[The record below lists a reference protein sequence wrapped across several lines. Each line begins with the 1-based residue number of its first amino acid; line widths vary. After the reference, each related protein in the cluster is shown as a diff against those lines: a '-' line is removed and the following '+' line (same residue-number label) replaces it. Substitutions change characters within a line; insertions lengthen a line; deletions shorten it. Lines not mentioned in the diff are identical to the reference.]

1 MSIFSFNMI
10 CLGWSMELRQLRY
23 FLAIAEHGTFSK
35 AASKV
40 FVAQSALS
48 HQLAQLEDEL
58 GARLFERSRRG
69 VELTE
74 AGVVFHTYATSILR
88 QVEDATLSVAGLT
101 DSPAGKVVFGI
112 PHSASHALALPL
124 LKAVREELPKVQLE
138 LTEELTGNLTRQLL
152 AGSLHMAILFDDG
165 TLDEFISEPLVSE
178 KMSLI
183 YRPEAD
189 VQKTMVTIKTRSGG
203 KAGLLATQAS
213 SKTQP
218 QTKAAAKTSITFR
231 DALAKP
237 LILPAQPHGVRP
249 LIEQQAAQAG
259 LRAPNV
265 VADISSISI
274 LRTSLLAGLGCTILP
289 VMPLKADIDSGA
301 LVALSIRAPGV
312 QRVVALCR
320 SRHIPQSSAA
330 ASVGALTAKV
340 VRALCQQGL
349 WVDGRYIGH

>member
-1 MSIFSFNMI
+1 
-10 CLGWSMELRQLRY
+10 MELRQLRY

-35 AASKV
+35 AAGKV
-40 FVAQSALS
+40 YVAQSALS

-58 GARLFERSRRG
+58 GAQLFVRSRRG

-74 AGVVFHTYATSILR
+74 AGTVFHTYATSILR
-88 QVEDATLSVAGLT
+88 QVEDAASSVAGLT

-124 LKAVREELPKVQLE
+124 LKAVRQELPKVQLE

-165 TLDEFISEPLVSE
+165 TLDDLIAEPLVSE

-183 YRPEAD
+183 YRPESTVDAP
-189 VQKTMVTIKTRSGG
+189 R
-203 KAGLLATQAS
+203 KA
-213 SKTQP
+213 
-218 QTKAAAKTSITFR
+218 SISFR

-249 LIEQQAAQAG
+249 LIEQQAVQAG
-259 LRAPNV
+259 LLAPNV

-289 VMPLKADIDSGA
+289 VMPLKAELDSGA
-301 LVALSIRAPGV
+301 LVALPIRAPQV
-312 QRVVALCR
+312 LRVVALCR
-320 SRHIPQSSAA
+320 SRHIPLSTAA

-349 WVDGRYIGH
+349 WVDGRYIESEIDER

>member
-1 MSIFSFNMI
+1 
-10 CLGWSMELRQLRY
+10 MELRQLRY

-35 AASKV
+35 AAGKV
-40 FVAQSALS
+40 YVAQSALS

-58 GARLFERSRRG
+58 GAQLFVRSRRG

-74 AGVVFHTYATSILR
+74 AGTVFHTYATSILR
-88 QVEDATLSVAGLT
+88 QVEDAASSVAGLT

-124 LKAVREELPKVQLE
+124 LKAVRQELPNVQLE

-165 TLDEFISEPLVSE
+165 TLDDFIAEPLVSE

-183 YRPEAD
+183 YRPESTGDAS
-189 VQKTMVTIKTRSGG
+189 R
-203 KAGLLATQAS
+203 KA
-213 SKTQP
+213 
-218 QTKAAAKTSITFR
+218 SISFR

-249 LIEQQAAQAG
+249 LIEQQAVQAG
-259 LRAPNV
+259 LLAPNV
-265 VADISSISI
+265 VAEISSISI

-289 VMPLKADIDSGA
+289 VMPLKAELDSGA
-301 LVALSIRAPGV
+301 LVALPIRAPQV
-312 QRVVALCR
+312 LRVVALCR
-320 SRHIPQSSAA
+320 SRHIPLSTAA
-330 ASVGALTAKV
+330 ASVGALTAMV

-349 WVDGRYIGH
+349 WVDGRYIQ

>member
-1 MSIFSFNMI
+1 
-10 CLGWSMELRQLRY
+10 MELRQLRY

-35 AASKV
+35 AAGKV

-69 VELTE
+69 AELTE
-74 AGVVFHTYATSILR
+74 AGVVFHAYALSILR
-88 QVEDATLSVAGLT
+88 QVEDAASSVSGLT

-112 PHSASHALALPL
+112 PHSASQALALPL
-124 LKAVREELPKVQLE
+124 LNAVRQELPKVQLE
-138 LTEELTGNLTRQLL
+138 LTEELTGNLIRQLL

-165 TLDEFISEPLVSE
+165 ALDDFISEPLVAE

-183 YRPEAD
+183 YRAD
-189 VQKTMVTIKTRSGG
+189 AGDKQTRANIS
-203 KAGLLATQAS
+203 
-213 SKTQP
+213 
-218 QTKAAAKTSITFR
+218 FR
-231 DALAKP
+231 EALAKP

-259 LRAPNV
+259 LLAPNV
-265 VADISSISI
+265 VAEISSISI

-289 VMPLKADIDSGA
+289 VMPLKAELDSGA
-301 LVALSIRAPGV
+301 LVARSIRAPGV
-312 QRVVALCR
+312 QRMVALCR
-320 SRHIPQSSAA
+320 SRHIPLSTAA
-330 ASVGALTAKV
+330 ASVGALAAKV

-349 WVDGRYIGH
+349 WVDGRYIGR

>member
-1 MSIFSFNMI
+1 
-10 CLGWSMELRQLRY
+10 MELRQLRY

-40 FVAQSALS
+40 YVAQSALS

-58 GARLFERSRRG
+58 GAQLFVRSRRG

-74 AGVVFHTYATSILR
+74 AGTVFHTYATSILR
-88 QVEDATLSVAGLT
+88 QVEDAASSVAGLT

-124 LKAVREELPKVQLE
+124 LKAVRQELPNVQLE

-165 TLDEFISEPLVSE
+165 TLDDFIAEPLVSE

-183 YRPEAD
+183 YRPE
-189 VQKTMVTIKTRSGG
+189 
-203 KAGLLATQAS
+203 
-213 SKTQP
+213 SKVDAP
-218 QTKAAAKTSITFR
+218 RKPSISFR

-259 LRAPNV
+259 LLAPNV

-289 VMPLKADIDSGA
+289 VMPLKAELDNGA
-301 LVALSIRAPGV
+301 LVALPIRAPQV
-312 QRVVALCR
+312 LRVVALCR
-320 SRHIPQSSAA
+320 SRHIPLSTAA

-340 VRALCQQGL
+340 VHALCQQGL
-349 WVDGRYIGH
+349 WVDGRYIGGAIDER

>member
-1 MSIFSFNMI
+1 
-10 CLGWSMELRQLRY
+10 MELRQLRY

-35 AASKV
+35 AAGKV
-40 FVAQSALS
+40 YVAQSALS

-58 GARLFERSRRG
+58 GAQLFVRSRRG

-74 AGVVFHTYATSILR
+74 AGTVFHTYATSILR
-88 QVEDATLSVAGLT
+88 QVEDAASSVAGLT

-124 LKAVREELPKVQLE
+124 LKAVRQELPKVQLE

-165 TLDEFISEPLVSE
+165 TLDDFIAEPLVSE

-183 YRPEAD
+183 YRPESKVDAP
-189 VQKTMVTIKTRSGG
+189 R
-203 KAGLLATQAS
+203 KA
-213 SKTQP
+213 
-218 QTKAAAKTSITFR
+218 SISFR

-259 LRAPNV
+259 LLAPNV

-289 VMPLKADIDSGA
+289 VMPLKAELDNGA
-301 LVALSIRAPGV
+301 LVALPIRAPQV
-312 QRVVALCR
+312 LRVVALCR
-320 SRHIPQSSAA
+320 SRHIPLSTAA

-349 WVDGRYIGH
+349 WVDGRYIGSEIDER

>member
-1 MSIFSFNMI
+1 
-10 CLGWSMELRQLRY
+10 MELRQLRY

-40 FVAQSALS
+40 YVAQSALS

-58 GARLFERSRRG
+58 GAQLFVRSRRG

-74 AGVVFHTYATSILR
+74 AGTVFHTYATSILR
-88 QVEDATLSVAGLT
+88 QVEDAASSVAGLT

-124 LKAVREELPKVQLE
+124 LKAVRQELPNVQLE

-165 TLDEFISEPLVSE
+165 TLDDFIAEPLVSE

-183 YRPEAD
+183 YRPESTGDAS
-189 VQKTMVTIKTRSGG
+189 R
-203 KAGLLATQAS
+203 KA
-213 SKTQP
+213 
-218 QTKAAAKTSITFR
+218 SISFR

-259 LRAPNV
+259 LLAPNV

-289 VMPLKADIDSGA
+289 VMPLKAELDSGA
-301 LVALSIRAPGV
+301 LVALPIRAPQV
-312 QRVVALCR
+312 LRVVALCR
-320 SRHIPQSSAA
+320 SRHIPLSTAA

-349 WVDGRYIGH
+349 WVDGRYIQ

>member
-1 MSIFSFNMI
+1 
-10 CLGWSMELRQLRY
+10 MELRQLRY

-74 AGVVFHTYATSILR
+74 AGMVFHTYATSIMR
-88 QVEDATLSVAGLT
+88 QVEDAASSVAGLT

-112 PHSASHALALPL
+112 PHSASQALALPL
-124 LKAVREELPKVQLE
+124 LNAVRQELPKVQLE

-165 TLDEFISEPLVSE
+165 TLDDFISEPLVSE

-183 YRPEAD
+183 YRPETTE
-189 VQKTMVTIKTRSGG
+189 K
-203 KAGLLATQAS
+203 KARAS
-213 SKTQP
+213 IS
-218 QTKAAAKTSITFR
+218 FR

-249 LIEQQAAQAG
+249 LIEQQAVQAG
-259 LRAPNV
+259 LLAPNV

-289 VMPLKADIDSGA
+289 VMPLKAELDSGA

-320 SRHIPQSSAA
+320 SRHIPLSTAA

-349 WVDGRYIGH
+349 WVDGRYLGR

>member
-1 MSIFSFNMI
+1 
-10 CLGWSMELRQLRY
+10 MELRQLRY

-74 AGVVFHTYATSILR
+74 AGTVFHAYATSILR
-88 QVEDATLSVAGLT
+88 QVEDAASSVAGLT

-152 AGSLHMAILFDDG
+152 AGSLHLAILFDDG
-165 TLDEFISEPLVSE
+165 TLEDFIAEPLVSE

-183 YRPEAD
+183 YRPETIF
-189 VQKTMVTIKTRSGG
+189 QKTRVNAKTSSAG
-203 KAGLLATQAS
+203 KAGIQVTQAP
-213 SKTQP
+213 SKTKLP
-218 QTKAAAKTSITFR
+218 TKAVAKASISFR

-249 LIEQQAAQAG
+249 LIELQAARAG
-259 LRAPNV
+259 LLAPNV

-289 VMPLKADIDSGA
+289 VMPLKAELDSGA

-320 SRHIPQSSAA
+320 SRHIPLSTAA
-330 ASVGALTAKV
+330 TSVGALTAKV

-349 WVDGRYIGH
+349 WVDGRYIGR